1 MYLQGRI
8 PDETT
13 WPRVLPAPREDHRQE
28 SLSLGHR
35 ADLERLTTLVVMGT
49 GQKRSLQMDV
59 FPANERQ
66 SKRNQLSAAPTCSR
80 TKAIAHS

>member
-1 MYLQGRI
+1 MVS
-8 PDETT
+8 EK
-13 WPRVLPAPREDHRQE
+13 AP
-28 SLSLGHR
+28 LSLGHR

-66 SKRNQLSAAPTCSR
+66 SKRQPTLM
-80 TKAIAHS
+80 

>member
-13 WPRVLPAPREDHRQE
+13 WPRVLPASREDHRQE

-35 ADLERLTTLVVMGT
+35 ADLERLTTLVVMGI

-66 SKRNQLSAAPTCSR
+66 SKKQPTLM
-80 TKAIAHS
+80 